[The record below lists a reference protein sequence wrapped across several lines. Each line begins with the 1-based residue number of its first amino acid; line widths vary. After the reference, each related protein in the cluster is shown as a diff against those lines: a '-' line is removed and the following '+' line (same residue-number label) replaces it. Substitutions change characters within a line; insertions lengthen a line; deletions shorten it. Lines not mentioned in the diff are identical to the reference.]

1 MNNNY
6 KNNTR
11 ISIKNDKLQ
20 MMSNVFILRKK
31 KKKKITKIIRKLFLR
46 FIIIYFARI
55 VSNILSNLCFPSS
68 LGQLFRIYTLYTS
81 PDLSIE
87 SIFLTQ
93 YKLIDTFLHKII
105 LFYICIL
112 LTIK

>member
-31 KKKKITKIIRKLFLR
+31 KKKKDNKDNKKIISPF
-46 FIIIYFARI
+46 YYH
-55 VSNILSNLCFPSS
+55 
-68 LGQLFRIYTLYTS
+68 LFRKNC
-81 PDLSIE
+81 E
-87 SIFLTQ
+87 
-93 YKLIDTFLHKII
+93 
-105 LFYICIL
+105 
-112 LTIK
+112 